1 MAVVPLIATVGSVE
15 SESLRERK
23 KSKTR
28 DLLVQAALAL
38 FTEHGFDAVTI
49 DQIAHLAETSPRTF
63 FRYFGSK
70 EAVLFA
76 DQDELLEVMRDAIT
90 SRPAEEP
97 PLVALRE
104 ALIVASEHDAQHRA
118 QHLQRARL
126 AETGAAVVTYQRA
139 VLQPLWEEMLAEA
152 IADRLEVH
160 VDEDMRPRLLSGVA
174 IAVMSAIGGVW
185 MARNG
190 EGDIPTMFRQAFAS
204 LEEAAAPSVGPG
216 PK

>member
-1 MAVVPLIATVGSVE
+1 MAVLPLVDTVAAVE
-15 SESLRERK
+15 PESLRERK
-23 KSKTR
+23 KSETR
-28 DLLVQAALAL
+28 ERLVQAALEL

-49 DQIAHLAETSPRTF
+49 DQIAALAETSPRTF

-76 DQDELLEVMRDAIT
+76 DQDELLEVMRHAIT
-90 SRPAEEP
+90 SRPADEP

-104 ALIVASEHDAQHRA
+104 ALIVASEHHAQHRA

-126 AETGAAVVTYQRA
+126 AESGAAVAAYQRA

-152 IADRLEVH
+152 IAERLD
-160 VDEDMRPRLLSGVA
+160 VDVDDDLRPRLLSGVA

-185 MARNG
+185 VARDG
-190 EGDIPTMFRQAFAS
+190 QGDIPTMFRQAFTS
-204 LEEAAAPSVGPG
+204 LDEAAAQSLERGPA
-216 PK
+216 